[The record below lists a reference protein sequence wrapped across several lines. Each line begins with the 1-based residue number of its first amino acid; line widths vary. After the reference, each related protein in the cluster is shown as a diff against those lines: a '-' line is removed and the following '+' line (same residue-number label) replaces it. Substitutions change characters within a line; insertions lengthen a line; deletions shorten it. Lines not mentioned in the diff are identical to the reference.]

1 MLINTAMLKY
11 VGGYRAGFAWRASEK
26 RPIFPKSLGSQ
37 HLARPLE
44 V

>member
-11 VGGYRAGFAWRASEK
+11 VGGYKAGFAWRASE